1 MTMNICI
8 IGGAI
13 LATIFFIV
21 WAMRSRRKNVRQ
33 FNARHSSI
41 YTIGHLT
48 QQSFDK
54 AVRIVSDIVKADGA
68 DIEVMYNG
76 KIIFNGYID
85 ICEDGKHRPHFWYN
99 KNLLDEYGI
108 KY

>member
-1 MTMNICI
+1 MNICI

-13 LATIFFIV
+13 LAAIFFIV

-41 YTIGHLT
+41 YTIGQLT

-85 ICEDGKHRPHFWYN
+85 ICEDGKRRPHFWYN

>member
-1 MTMNICI
+1 MNICI

-13 LATIFFIV
+13 LAAIFFIV
-21 WAMRSRRKNVRQ
+21 WAMRSRRKSVRQ
-33 FNARHSSI
+33 FNVRHRSI
-41 YTIGHLT
+41 YTIRQLT

-99 KNLLDEYGI
+99 KDFLDKYGI